1 MTDVFSE
8 IVVALRNQESVVLA
22 TIVASS
28 GSTPLPSGS
37 SMLVKRNG
45 KIVLGTIGGGPVEA
59 NVVTEAK
66 EFFARDLSSVIKQFE
81 LSEGD
86 LEVGMICGGTIDV
99 LIEKITPSGLP
110 LFSQLINSRD
120 AGSDCIL
127 LRGVDL
133 TKSDVGRL
141 IVDGAAQ
148 QSLQFSQS
156 ADLLEA
162 HGVSVEQFLPI
173 LQRSHREES
182 VGRVSG
188 LKGELI
194 IQPIL
199 GSQPLIIFGGGHVG
213 RCLSRLAALSGF
225 SVMVVDDRA
234 EYAQQSRFP
243 EAAQTISK
251 SWSEAFGDL
260 KIHPATSIVIVTR
273 GHQSDAEVL
282 HQAVMTSARYIG
294 MIGSK
299 KKVAATFTRLLKVGV
314 PLPELK
320 RIHAPIGLDIGAV
333 TAEEIAVSI
342 LAELI
347 RARRGFQS
355 VSAPMSA
362 QMNSWFD
369 QVDL

>member
-1 MTDVFSE
+1 MTDILSE

-37 SMLVKRNG
+37 SMLVRRDG
-45 KIVLGTIGGGPVEA
+45 KTAVGTIGGGAVEA
-59 NVVTEAK
+59 NVIADAK
-66 EFFARDLSSVIKQFE
+66 EFFSGNLSSVVKQFE

-99 LIEKITPSGLP
+99 LIEKITSDALP
-110 LFSQLINSRD
+110 LFSQLMSLWD
-120 AGSDCIL
+120 AGGDCIL
-127 LRGVDL
+127 LRAVDL
-133 TKSDVGRL
+133 TKLNVRRK
-141 IVDGAAQ
+141 IVDGTAQ
-148 QSLQFSQS
+148 QTLQLSQS
-156 ADLLEA
+156 ADLLEEL
-162 HGVSVEQFLPI
+162 GVSGEKFLPC

-188 LKGELI
+188 LRGELI
-194 IQPIL
+194 IQPIA
-199 GSQPLIIFGGGHVG
+199 GTQPLIIFGGGHVG
-213 RCLSRLAALSGF
+213 RSLSRLAALSGF

-234 EYAQQSRFP
+234 EYALQSRFP
-243 EAAQTISK
+243 EAARTISK

-260 KIHPATSIVIVTR
+260 KIRPATSIVIVTR

-282 HQAVMTSARYIG
+282 HQAVTAPARYVG

-299 KKVAATFTRLLKVGV
+299 KKVAATFARLLKDGV
-314 PLPELK
+314 PLAELK
-320 RIHAPIGLDIGAV
+320 RVHAPIGLDIGAV

-347 RARRGFQS
+347 SARRGFQS
-355 VSAPMSA
+355 VSVPMSV

-369 QVDL
+369 QPDL